1 MPRGKFISRSD
12 ILDLLSAINPNSNI
26 SVYIQ
31 LENLI
36 RFGIASGKLNQSD
49 QLPPARDLAERLGI
63 NMNTVSKAYRDLVV
77 MGLLTTKRGLGVF
90 IKEDVIDQCRS
101 VSRKTVMRHFFEAA
115 AEAKIAGFKAEELKG
130 ILERIY
136 THNVY
141 PYGPIPDAIIPE
153 MK

>member
-1 MPRGKFISRSD
+1 MPRGKFISRSE

-36 RFGIASGKLNQSD
+36 RFGIASGKLQSND

-77 MGLLTTKRGLGVF
+77 MGLLATKRGLGVF
-90 IKEDVIDQCRS
+90 IKEDVIDQCRE
-101 VSRKTVMRHFFEAA
+101 VSRKTVMRHFFEASS
-115 AEAKIAGFKAEELKG
+115 EAKIAGFDAEDLKS
-130 ILERIY
+130 IVDKIY
-136 THNVY
+136 ANNVY
-141 PYGPIPDAIIPE
+141 PYGAIPDFIIPNV
-153 MK
+153 

>member
-12 ILDLLSAINPNSNI
+12 ILDLLSAINPDSNT

-36 RFGIASGKLNQSD
+36 RFGIASGRLKQTD

-90 IKEDVIDQCRS
+90 IKEGVVDQCRE
-101 VSRKTVMRHFFEAA
+101 VSRKAVMGHFFEAA
-115 AEAKIAGFKAEELKG
+115 AEAKIAGFKADELKDF
-130 ILERIY
+130 LDKIY
-136 THNVY
+136 AQNVY
-141 PYGPIPDAIIPE
+141 PYGSIPDSIMPGNH
-153 MK
+153 

>member
-63 NMNTVSKAYRDLVV
+63 NMNTVSKAHRDLVV

-90 IKEDVIDQCRS
+90 IKEGTAEQCRK
-101 VSRKTVMRHFFEAA
+101 VSRKTVMRHFFEAT
-115 AEAKIAGFKAEELKG
+115 AEAKIAGFKPDELKT
-130 ILERIY
+130 ILDRVY
-136 THNVY
+136 SQNVY
-141 PYGPIPDAIIPE
+141 PYGAIQSSIIPDVQ
-153 MK
+153 

>member
-1 MPRGKFISRSD
+1 MPRGKFISKSE
-12 ILDLLSAINPNSNI
+12 ILDLLSAINPDSNI

-36 RFGIASGKLNQSD
+36 RFGIASGTLAPND
-49 QLPPARDLAERLGI
+49 QLPPARDLADRLGI

-90 IKEDVIDQCRS
+90 IKEGVVEQCRE
-101 VSRKTVMRHFFEAA
+101 VSRKTVLRHFFEAS
-115 AEAKIAGFKAEELKG
+115 AEAKISGFSADELRV

-136 THNVY
+136 ANEVY
-141 PYGPIPDAIIPE
+141 PYGAIPSSIIPDVQ
-153 MK
+153 

>member
-1 MPRGKFISRSD
+1 MPRGKFISRSE
-12 ILDLLSAINPNSNI
+12 ILDLLSAINPDSYI

-36 RFGIASGKLNQSD
+36 RFGIASGTLIPND

-90 IKEDVIDQCRS
+90 IKDDVIEQCKE
-101 VSRKTVMRHFFEAA
+101 VSRKTVMRHFFEAT
-115 AEAKIAGFKAEELKG
+115 AEAKIAGFKAEDLKG
-130 ILERIY
+130 IVDRIY
-136 THNVY
+136 ANNVY
-141 PYGPIPDAIIPE
+141 PYGPIPESIIPNV
-153 MK
+153 